1 MGLAGGIFGA
11 VIGGLFGGPLGAVI
25 GGGLGAFLTGSSSSD
40 KSQLFASQQQAV
52 KDCYGLFFQCL
63 GKLAKADGRV
73 SEDEAE
79 FVREL
84 LHSWQFTPDIRKYM
98 IKEFNS
104 GRDSSESFTALV
116 STLNEQINFLQS
128 AELKK
133 NMTELFCLLV
143 AVDHIASENEQA
155 LLREAG
161 RILGTSYVVNDF
173 FAANTRTDNSSN
185 SSNSSRHPADRA
197 DQSSSLDDCY
207 KLLGITPEATN
218 AEVKKAYRKKA
229 AEFHPD
235 KVQASGLSNDF
246 IQLAKEQFQ
255 KISNAYETICKARNM

>member
-11 VIGGLFGGPLGAVI
+11 VIGGIFGGPLGAVI
-25 GGGLGAFLTGSSSSD
+25 GGGLGAFLTGSGSGN
-40 KSQLFASQQQAV
+40 SQLAQQQMAV
-52 KDCYGLFFQCL
+52 KNCYGIFFQCL

-104 GRDSSESFTALV
+104 GRDSSESFGSLV
-116 STLNEQINFLQS
+116 SKLNDQINFLQS

-143 AVDHIASENEQA
+143 AVDHLASENEQA

-161 RILGTSYVVNDF
+161 RILNTSYVVDDF
-173 FAANTRTDNSSN
+173 FAANTSGSSN
-185 SSNSSRHPADRA
+185 RHPADRA
-197 DQSSSLDDCY
+197 AQGSSLAECY
-207 KLLGITPEATN
+207 KLLGITPEATD

>member
-25 GGGLGAFLTGSSSSD
+25 GGGLGAFLTGSSNSD
-40 KSQLFASQQQAV
+40 KSQQFARQQQAV
-52 KDCYGLFFQCL
+52 KDCYGSFFQCL

-143 AVDHIASENEQA
+143 AVDHLASENEQA

-161 RILGTSYVVNDF
+161 RILGTSYVVNKF
-173 FAANTRTDNSSN
+173 FASRSSTG
-185 SSNSSRHPADRA
+185 SSRHPADCVS
-197 DQSSSLDDCY
+197 QSSSLDECY

-255 KISNAYETICKARNM
+255 KISNAYETICKTRNM

>member
-11 VIGGLFGGPLGAVI
+11 VIGGLVGGPWGAVI
-25 GGGLGAFLTGSSSSD
+25 GGGLGAVLTGSGSSS
-40 KSQLFASQQQAV
+40 KILEQRQAAV
-52 KDCYGLFFQCL
+52 KKCYGLFFQCL

-84 LHSWQFTPDIRKYM
+84 MNSWQFDSELRRRMKS
-98 IKEFNS
+98 EFNA
-104 GRDSSESFTALV
+104 GRDSAESF
-116 STLNEQINFLQS
+116 STLVGRLNDEINKLQS
-128 AELKK
+128 PELKK
-133 NMTELFCLLV
+133 NLTEIFCLLV
-143 AVDHIASENEQA
+143 AVDHVASENEQA

-161 RILGTSYVVNDF
+161 KILATEYVVNDF
-173 FAANTRTDNSSN
+173 FAANSSN
-185 SSNSSRHPADRA
+185 GKRYQHPADKVSDTA
-197 DQSSSLDDCY
+197 SLEECY
-207 KLLGITPEATN
+207 KTLGITADASD

-235 KVQASGLSNDF
+235 KVQGSGLSNAF
-246 IQLAKEQFQ
+246 IQFAKEEFQ

>member
-11 VIGGLFGGPLGAVI
+11 VIGCIFGGPLGAVI
-25 GGGLGAFLTGSSSSD
+25 GGGLGAFLTGSGSGN
-40 KSQLFASQQQAV
+40 SQLAQQQTAV
-52 KDCYGLFFQCL
+52 KNCYGSFFKCL

-73 SEDEAE
+73 SENEAE

-84 LHSWQFTPDIRKYM
+84 LQSWQFTPDIRKYM

-104 GRDSSESFTALV
+104 GRDSSESFGSLV
-116 STLNEQINFLQS
+116 SSLNEQINLLQS

-143 AVDHIASENEQA
+143 AVDHLASENEQA

-161 RILGTSYVVNDF
+161 RILGTLHVVNGF
-173 FAANTRTDNSSN
+173 FAANTGGSN
-185 SSNSSRHPADRA
+185 RHPADRMDNSA
-197 DQSSSLDDCY
+197 SLDECY

>member
-1 MGLAGGIFGA
+1 MSFAGGLFGA
-11 VIGGLFGGPLGAVI
+11 VIGGIFGGPLGAVI
-25 GGGLGAFLTGSSSSD
+25 GGGLGAFLTGSSDSD
-40 KSQLFASQQQAV
+40 KSQQILRQQQAV

-104 GRDSSESFTALV
+104 GRDSNESFGSLV
-116 STLNEQINFLQS
+116 STLNDQINILQS

-143 AVDHIASENEQA
+143 AVDHLASENEQA

-173 FAANTRTDNSSN
+173 FAANTRTDNN
-185 SSNSSRHPADRA
+185 SRHPADRA